1 MQKKII
7 ALAVAGLASSAAFAQ
22 TNVTV
27 YGTIDMAYVHQSDSV
42 DDANAQNNIDD
53 GGWDRSRF
61 GLKGTEDLGNGLSA
75 SFQQEFGLKAD
86 NQNGATLQRQ
96 SFVSLAGKGWGSIK
110 AGGFWN
116 IVDDVVS
123 GTSAGGG
130 SQVNWGEGVI
140 DLSLNTFAS
149 NAVQFD
155 SLDYSG
161 FKFAVGYSSNFTSAD
176 DSVSG
181 DNLRTWFGGASYT
194 NGALFVGAT
203 YTHGS
208 KASDDVNYDEWL
220 LGAAY
225 DFGVAKVGLAYADAS
240 LDSDVDFTTSA
251 LVSIGTNELDRRTWR
266 ANVSVPIT
274 AKDTVTLS
282 YTDSKLELHDGLS
295 NYDASAWGIAYMHAL
310 SKRTN
315 LYASAYVADANHGFL
330 VLNTDG
336 TNSYDGFETGFKVGV
351 RHQF

>member
-1 MQKKII
+1 MQKKIV

-27 YGTIDMAYVHQSDSV
+27 YGTVDMAYVHQSDSV

-176 DSVSG
+176 ESVSG

-208 KASDDVNYDEWL
+208 KASNDVNYD
-220 LGAAY
+220 
-225 DFGVAKVGLAYADAS
+225 
-240 LDSDVDFTTSA
+240 
-251 LVSIGTNELDRRTWR
+251 
-266 ANVSVPIT
+266 
-274 AKDTVTLS
+274 
-282 YTDSKLELHDGLS
+282 
-295 NYDASAWGIAYMHAL
+295 
-310 SKRTN
+310 
-315 LYASAYVADANHGFL
+315 
-330 VLNTDG
+330 
-336 TNSYDGFETGFKVGV
+336 
-351 RHQF
+351 